1 MENIFAIPTFN
12 TSIQFLYVKVK
23 NNGCLSHM
31 QSVMLMDTC
40 NTYKKRGGDDMA
52 DQFIVSKKE
61 DKIYSIN
68 RTIRFKPTLFDQ
80 IQQLSAET
88 GVSFG
93 KIVNQCI
100 EYALLHLEQDH
111 PARGAED

>member
-1 MENIFAIPTFN
+1 
-12 TSIQFLYVKVK
+12 
-23 NNGCLSHM
+23 
-31 QSVMLMDTC
+31 MDFRI
-40 NTYKKRGGDDMA
+40 YLQKKRGDDDMT
-52 DQFIVSKKE
+52 DKFIVSKKE

-68 RTIRFKPTLFDQ
+68 RTIRFKPALFDQ

-100 EYALLHLEQDH
+100 EYALRHLEQDH
-111 PARGAED
+111 PACDAKDQLLY